1 VSDPSNATPVRL
13 LVVDDDAKAAAL
25 VAAAARSAGYDVRVA
40 ESSADFKAA
49 YGVFQPTVISLDLAM
64 PDVDGI
70 ELMSWLAQAGCRAR
84 LVLVSGVGPDVL
96 EAARRL
102 GEAYGLQIA
111 GALSKPADAEALLA
125 LLKPPGGKS

>member
-1 VSDPSNATPVRL
+1 VSDPSSQSPARL

-25 VAAAARSAGYDVRVA
+25 IAATARDAGYDVRVA
-40 ESSADFKAA
+40 ESSADFKTA
-49 YGVFQPTVISLDLAM
+49 YGAFQPTVVSLDLAM

-84 LVLVSGVGPDVL
+84 LVLVSGVGPEVL

-111 GALSKPADAEALLA
+111 GALPKPADAEALLA
-125 LLKPPGGKS
+125 LLKPTGGQS